1 MRIERQLRRSPI
13 ERIEEPIRHQ
23 VATGPAAKHRESLRS
38 APADGSVVVA
48 PMSPAKALVQYP
60 LIRNERIYVKN
71 IKVLQCFPRLLH

>member
-23 VATGPAAKHRESLRS
+23 VATGRGAKHRESLRS
-38 APADGSVVVA
+38 PQPNGSIVVA
-48 PMSPAKALVQYP
+48 PISPAKALMRYQ

-71 IKVLQCFPRLLH
+71 IKLLQCFPSLLH